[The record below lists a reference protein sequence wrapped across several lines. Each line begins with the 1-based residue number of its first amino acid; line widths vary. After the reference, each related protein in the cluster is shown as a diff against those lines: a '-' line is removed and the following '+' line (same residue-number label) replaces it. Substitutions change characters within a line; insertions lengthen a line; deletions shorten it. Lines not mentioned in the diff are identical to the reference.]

1 MQSYYINIYIYT
13 HALYCNYNAL
23 DPLLHNLHT
32 WLASTVSPGRTS
44 LAEVPGAVLGLDGEV
59 GLVGLAPGV
68 SLEVFLARA
77 LQKLGSISGPRS
89 LKVTRHIASR
99 LGSKPPV
106 VTVLSSLGT
115 HFKLVLAT
123 VQRLLPVE
131 KGSH

>member
-1 MQSYYINIYIYT
+1 MQSYYINIYIY
-13 HALYCNYNAL
+13 ALYCNYNAL

-44 LAEVPGAVLGLDGEV
+44 LAEVPSAVLGLDGEV

-68 SLEVFLARA
+68 SLEVFLARTA
-77 LQKLGSISGPRS
+77 EAWVYQRTPFPES
-89 LKVTRHIASR
+89 HIASR

-106 VTVLSSLGT
+106 VTALSSLGT

-123 VQRLLPVE
+123 VQRLPVE